1 MTKLNKEKFLETELG
16 GKLEECIRD
25 WDWAIR
31 GGAKTKSLADWCQAQ
46 WEVYQIMFRQIYGID
61 YYFSR
66 TSEYFGIG
74 TGDEKDWLIR
84 VKREL

>member
-1 MTKLNKEKFLETELG
+1 MIKLNKEKFLETELG
-16 GKLEECIRD
+16 RNLEECIRD

-46 WEVYQIMFRQIYGID
+46 WEVYQIMFRQIYEIY

-66 TSEYFGIG
+66 TSEYFGIC
-74 TGDEKDWLIR
+74 TGDEKDWLIK